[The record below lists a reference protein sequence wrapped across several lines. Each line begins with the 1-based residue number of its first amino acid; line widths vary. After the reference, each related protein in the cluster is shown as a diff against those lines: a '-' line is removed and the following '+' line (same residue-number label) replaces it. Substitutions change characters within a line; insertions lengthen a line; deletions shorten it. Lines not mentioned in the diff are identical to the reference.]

1 MAIDCRQI
9 DFPFTKDDGSVILNS
24 EWLAREIREKCGD
37 EIGWRMEKILLP
49 DPKEEKQYK
58 SMADELQQIRS
69 DLSDLDEAMEC
80 LLERLREKAGERI

>member
-1 MAIDCRQI
+1 MMIDY
-9 DFPFTKDDGSVILNS
+9 PFTKDDGGTILNA

-49 DPKEEKQYK
+49 DPKSEAEYR
-58 SMADELQQIRS
+58 SMTDDLRQIRS

-80 LLERLREKAGERI
+80 LLERLNEKAGEKI